1 MLGGGDEYTYKGTL
15 PSSPTN
21 TKTHV
26 LILLI
31 MDLIIEANEH
41 PKIGHGIRFTLD
53 RLVKLLY
60 KI

>member
-15 PSSPTN
+15 PYSPTN

-26 LILLI
+26 SIFLI
-31 MDLIIEANEH
+31 MNLIIEANEY
-41 PKIGHGIRFTLD
+41 PKISHGIRFTLD
-53 RLVKLLY
+53 RLLKLLY